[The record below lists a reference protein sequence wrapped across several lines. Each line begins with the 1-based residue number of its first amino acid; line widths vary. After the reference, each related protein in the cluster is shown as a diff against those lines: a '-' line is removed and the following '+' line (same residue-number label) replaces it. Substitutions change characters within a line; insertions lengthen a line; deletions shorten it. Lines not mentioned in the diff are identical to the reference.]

1 MTREEASELQAGD
14 QVVYQGKHAGTVESV
29 GYSFMNSGV
38 GVHINWPDGRSG
50 TVSDLGDLE
59 RA

>member
-29 GYSFMNSGV
+29 GFSFMNSGV

-50 TVSDLGDLE
+50 MVSNLDDLE